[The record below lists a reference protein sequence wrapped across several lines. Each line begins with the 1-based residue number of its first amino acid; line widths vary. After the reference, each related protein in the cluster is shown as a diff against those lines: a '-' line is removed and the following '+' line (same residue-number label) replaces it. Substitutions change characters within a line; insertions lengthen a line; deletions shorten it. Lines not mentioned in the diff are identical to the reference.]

1 MLKTVISAAL
11 VLGLSTS
18 LASAQT
24 NLVLSAFGVAQDLLR
39 KDLYAPFEATC
50 GCKVVVDA
58 GNSADRL
65 AKLEARKA
73 NPEVDLAVLA
83 DINALEADQKGLIEP
98 IDVTKLKNYD
108 RIYDVAK
115 DPLGG
120 HRAIGYTFYATS
132 IIYRTDKVKIT
143 AWKDLWQPA
152 LKNRLALPNIT
163 TSQGPLL
170 LFMADRAFG
179 GTTPDYAVGIDK
191 VAELKGSVVTFYQ
204 NLAQLT
210 QLFQQDE
217 IYATVTG
224 RYNWPSLKKLNLPL
238 GWAMPAEGMTG
249 GMNMLVLIKGA
260 KNKDLAMRLIDAWLG
275 VEAQTRLAMDQVD
288 SPVNMDVKLPP
299 EIADVMTYGEET
311 AKALKLIPP
320 AEAIG
325 NRDKWLAG
333 WNAKIAR

>member
-1 MLKTVISAAL
+1 MLKTTIAAAAL
-11 VLGLSTS
+11 LAFASST
-18 LASAQT
+18 ASAQQT
-24 NLVLSAFGVAQDLLR
+24 LVLSAFGVAQDLLR
-39 KDLYAPFEATC
+39 KNLYAPFEATC
-50 GCKVVVDA
+50 SCKIVVDA

-73 NPEVDLAVLA
+73 NPEVDVAVLA

-98 IDVTKLKNYD
+98 IDASKLTNYS

-120 HRAIGYTFYATS
+120 NKAIGYTFYATS
-132 IIYRTDKVKIT
+132 IIYRTDKVTIK

-152 LKNRLALPNIT
+152 LKNRVALPNIT

-179 GTTPDYAVGIDK
+179 GTKPDFAVGIDK
-191 VAELKGSVVTFYQ
+191 VAEMKGGVVTFYQ

-224 RYNWPSLKKLNLPL
+224 RYNWPSLRKLNLPL
-238 GWAMPAEGMTG
+238 GWAMPEEGQTG
-249 GMNMLVLIKGA
+249 GMNVLVLIKGA
-260 KNKDLAMRLIDAWLG
+260 KNKDLSLRFIDAWLG
-275 VEAQTRLAMDQVD
+275 VDAQTKLAMDKVD
-288 SPVNMDVKLPP
+288 SPVNIDVKLPP
-299 EIADVMTYGEET
+299 EIAEEMTYGEAT
-311 AKALKLIPP
+311 AKSLKLIPP
-320 AEAIG
+320 AEAVA
-325 NRDKWLAG
+325 NRDKWLEG
-333 WNAKIAR
+333 WNNKIAR